1 MIPTMPIARPHRA
14 ARTLGL
20 PLVPCFVCMTFL
32 LAVLSTSVL
41 TDPVAKKKASDLVER
56 AGRSFA
62 GGQYAKAAE
71 ELVQSLR
78 LNPQQPGAAKQLGL
92 CYQLLGELKQ
102 AENSFIEAA
111 KLDGNDPETWFF
123 LGRVYYLEHAFDN
136 ALNVLKTAVRLDFR
150 DPQIHELL
158 ALNLETVGDTEGA
171 LREYTEAVRWNNK
184 MPKPLST
191 PHLSYGV
198 FLHKLNR
205 PKESETQLRIA
216 TRLNPKDWMA
226 HFELGK
232 LLYDLN
238 KFEAALQELT
248 VASQTATRGGAD
260 VARVYRL
267 LGRIYYRMGRDD
279 DALRAIAMAD
289 K

>member
-1 MIPTMPIARPHRA
+1 MSIGRPRRA
-14 ARTLGL
+14 ARALGSL
-20 PLVPCFVCMTFL
+20 LALWFLCVPFL
-32 LAVLSTSVL
+32 LAVLSTSAL
-41 TDPVAKKKASDLVER
+41 IDPVAKKKAADLVER

-62 GGQYAKAAE
+62 DGQYAKAAE
-71 ELVQSLR
+71 ELGQSLR

-123 LGRVYYLEHAFDN
+123 LGRVYYLEHSFDN
-136 ALNVLKTAVRLDFR
+136 ALNVLKTAVRLDFQ

-171 LREYTEAVRWNNK
+171 LKEFTEAVRWNSK
-184 MPKPLST
+184 IPKPLST

-205 PKESETQLRIA
+205 TEESETQLRIA

-238 KFEAALQELT
+238 KFGAAVQELT
-248 VASQTATRGGAD
+248 VASQTATRGDED

-279 DALRAIAMAD
+279 DALRALAMAD